1 MTLLSNLLT
10 LIVYL
15 MVIIAM
21 GVFAFNWT
29 VDCYYARKAKYMIDM
44 TKFLSVIV
52 LEGFKK
58 AEENK
63 AMVKKNDPP
72 AN

>member
-1 MTLLSNLLT
+1 MELLTNLLT

-21 GVFAFNWT
+21 GVFAFNWA
-29 VDCYYARKAKYMIDM
+29 VDCYFARKAKYMIDM

-52 LEGFKK
+52 LEATKK
-58 AEENK
+58 MEENK
-63 AMVKKNDPP
+63 AMVKKNDLS
-72 AN
+72 